1 VSHAHRRDLADRK
14 ALLKTRA
21 EFDRSKVSLAILEI
35 RSIIAPESIQE
46 RMAGVRPAVA
56 VAMNLVAPLLG
67 YPRIAKLLR
76 FASIALL
83 ALRIAR
89 NWK

>member
-1 VSHAHRRDLADRK
+1 MSHAHRQALADRK
-14 ALLKTRA
+14 GLLIARA
-21 EFDRSKVSLAILEI
+21 ELDRSKVSLAILEV
-35 RSIIAPESIQE
+35 RSILSPEPGE

-67 YPRIAKLLR
+67 YPRIARLLR
-76 FASIALL
+76 FTSMALL
-83 ALRIAR
+83 VLRIAR